1 MIFHL
6 LFTGFLLGLVL
17 CLPLGP
23 IGMLS
28 VRRTMVYGEMAG
40 VLTIL
45 GAACA
50 DACYF
55 FVAGYG
61 LAQIPEFIEK
71 YRDWFQFSAS
81 LVLLVVGLSI
91 YFKKIKQRK
100 TNKVE
105 KAEKSMSAVF
115 IFSFLFMLSNPLPVI
130 AFMAA
135 VSSVSVLSEGAL
147 KLNHVLLITFGAFLG
162 SAAWAPALIIGGRI
176 LKDYSRI
183 TQSPWLNRISG
194 LVIIVFGF
202 ILLGELLI
210 RKFFEM

>member
-28 VRRTMVYGEMAG
+28 VRRTMIYGEMAG

-71 YRDWFQFSAS
+71 YKDWFQVIAGI
-81 LVLLVVGLSI
+81 VLLIVGVSI
-91 YFKKIKQRK
+91 YLKKIKKRK
-100 TNKVE
+100 TDKVE
-105 KAEKSMSAVF
+105 KDKAEKSMPAVF
-115 IFSFLFMLSNPLPVI
+115 ISSFLFMLSNPLPVI

-135 VSSVSVLSEGAL
+135 VSSISVLSEDTL
-147 KLNHVLLITFGAFLG
+147 RLNHVLIITAGAFLG
-162 SAAWAPALIIGGRI
+162 SAVWAPALVIGGRV

-194 LVIIVFGF
+194 LVIIAFGV
-202 ILLGELLI
+202 ILLGELVFSKLI
-210 RKFFEM
+210 

>member
-6 LFTGFLLGLVL
+6 LFTGFLLGVVL

-55 FVAGYG
+55 FIAGYG
-61 LAQIPEFIEK
+61 LAQIPELIEK
-71 YRDWFQFSAS
+71 YQDWFQFFAGI
-81 LVLLVVGLSI
+81 VLLIVGVTI
-91 YFKKIKQRK
+91 YFKKNKCHK
-100 TNKVE
+100 TKEVE
-105 KAEKSMSAVF
+105 KNEKSMPAVF
-115 IFSFLFMLSNPLPVI
+115 FSSFLFMLSNPLPVI

-135 VSSVSVLSEGAL
+135 VSSISVLSEGAL
-147 KLNHVLLITFGAFLG
+147 KLNHVLIITGGAFLG
-162 SAAWAPALIIGGRI
+162 SAVWAPVLIIGGRI
-176 LKDYSRI
+176 LKDYARV

-194 LVIIVFGF
+194 LVIIVFGI
-202 ILLGELLI
+202 ILLSELLI
-210 RKFFEM
+210 AKMF

>member
-61 LAQIPEFIEK
+61 LAQIPEFIER
-71 YRDWFQFSAS
+71 YRDWFQVIAGV
-81 LVLLVVGLSI
+81 VLLIVGLSI

-100 TNKVE
+100 TDKVE
-105 KAEKSMSAVF
+105 KAEKSMPAVF
-115 IFSFLFMLSNPLPVI
+115 ISSFLFMLSNPLPVI

-135 VSSVSVLSEGAL
+135 VSSISVLSEGAL
-147 KLNHVLLITFGAFLG
+147 KLNHVLLITLGAFLG
-162 SAAWAPALIIGGRI
+162 SAVWAPVLVVGGRI
-176 LKDYSRI
+176 LKDYSRL

-210 RKFFEM
+210 SKFL

>member
-28 VRRTMVYGEMAG
+28 VRRTMIYGEMAG

-71 YRDWFQFSAS
+71 YKDWFQIIAGI
-81 LVLLVVGLSI
+81 VLLIVGVSI
-91 YFKKIKQRK
+91 YLKKIKKRK
-100 TNKVE
+100 TDKME
-105 KAEKSMSAVF
+105 KDKAEKSMPAVF
-115 IFSFLFMLSNPLPVI
+115 ISSFLFMLSNPLPVI

-135 VSSVSVLSEGAL
+135 VSSISVLSEDSL
-147 KLNHVLLITFGAFLG
+147 RLNHVLIITGGAFLG
-162 SAAWAPALIIGGRI
+162 SAVWAPALVIGGRV

-194 LVIIVFGF
+194 LVIIVFGV
-202 ILLGELLI
+202 ILLGELVVSKLI
-210 RKFFEM
+210 

>member
-6 LFTGFLLGLVL
+6 LFTGFLLGVVL

-40 VLTIL
+40 VFTIL

-61 LAQIPEFIEK
+61 LAQIPELIEK
-71 YRDWFQFSAS
+71 YQDWFQFFAGI
-81 LVLLVVGLSI
+81 VLLVVGVSI
-91 YFKKIKQRK
+91 YFKKTKQRQTQK
-100 TNKVE
+100 IE
-105 KAEKSMSAVF
+105 KSEKSMPAVF
-115 IFSFLFMLSNPLPVI
+115 LSSFLFMLSNPLPVI

-135 VSSVSVLSEGAL
+135 VSSISVLSNDAL
-147 KLNHVLLITFGAFLG
+147 RLNHVLIITGGAFLG
-162 SAAWAPALIIGGRI
+162 SAVWAPVLVIAGRI
-176 LKDYSRI
+176 LKDYSRV

-194 LVIIVFGF
+194 LVIVVFG
-202 ILLGELLI
+202 ILLLSEL
-210 RKFFEM
+210 FFGKLL

>member
-6 LFTGFLLGLVL
+6 LFTGFLLGVVL

-55 FVAGYG
+55 FIAGYG

-71 YRDWFQFSAS
+71 YRDWFQFFAGI
-81 LVLLVVGLSI
+81 VLLVVGLFI
-91 YFKKIKQRK
+91 YCKKTKQRK
-100 TNKVE
+100 TQKME
-105 KAEKSMSAVF
+105 KNEKSMPAVF
-115 IFSFLFMLSNPLPVI
+115 ISSFLFMLSNPLPVI

-135 VSSVSVLSEGAL
+135 VSSISVLSEGAL
-147 KLNHVLLITFGAFLG
+147 RLNHVLLITGGAFLG
-162 SAAWAPALIIGGRI
+162 SAVWAPVLVIGGRI

-194 LVIIVFGF
+194 LVIIVFG
-202 ILLGELLI
+202 IALLSELLI
-210 RKFFEM
+210 GKLL

>member
-6 LFTGFLLGLVL
+6 LFTGFLLGVIL

-55 FVAGYG
+55 FIAGYG
-61 LAQIPEFIEK
+61 IAQIPEFIERYK
-71 YRDWFQFSAS
+71 EWFQFFAGV
-81 LVLLVVGLSI
+81 VLLIVGISI
-91 YFKKIKQRK
+91 YLKKIKHKVK
-100 TNKVE
+100 TDKAE
-105 KAEKSMSAVF
+105 KAEKSMPAVF
-115 IFSFLFMLSNPLPVI
+115 ISSFLFMLSNPLPVI

-135 VSSVSVLSEGAL
+135 VSSISVLSDDAL
-147 KLNHVLLITFGAFLG
+147 QLNHVLLITAGAFVG
-162 SAAWAPALIIGGRI
+162 SAVWAPLLVVSGRI
-176 LKDYSRI
+176 LKDYSRLA
-183 TQSPWLNRISG
+183 QSPWLNRISG
-194 LVIIVFGF
+194 LVIIAFGVA
-202 ILLGELLI
+202 LLGELLI
-210 RKFFEM
+210 SKLI